1 MAEFNKRYP
10 TQKIS
15 KEYNHYGRSWK
26 KENIKLIHEVDGFQ
40 FSESFLF
47 LPVLQLFLWGIVF
60 LWAQYIDSSNDKWSV
75 VKIKRER
82 RKSLENFI
90 LKKLRIYFLYDLV
103 SWAWTS
109 VHSARRFIGSSHLNY
124 SNLLQYLFFL
134 QYFNLNWENLQ
145 ISWSCFGR
153 AISLLNGEEVGVEG
167 KGTDYT
173 TLRFKIWLKTEWK
186 KLILKNIHKL
196 DKTLLNSWNMSERTV
211 WYHTK

>member
-10 TQKIS
+10 TWKIS

-26 KENIKLIHEVDGFQ
+26 KENIKLIHEDDGFQ

-90 LKKLRIYFLYDLV
+90 LKKRRSYFLYDLV
-103 SWAWTS
+103 SWAWTN
-109 VHSARRFIGSSHLNY
+109 VHSARRSIGFSHLEGGGRNCPLVYFAFKLFGNSSEIYEIWWLFLKFIWDSY
-124 SNLLQYLFFL
+124 SNFFFQNSNRFL
-134 QYFNLNWENLQ
+134 QCQHFWRPGVIFLYFVWTMN
-145 ISWSCFGR
+145 
-153 AISLLNGEEVGVEG
+153 ISLTILV
-167 KGTDYT
+167 
-173 TLRFKIWLKTEWK
+173 LCQSRFRKHYYWLF
-186 KLILKNIHKL
+186 
-196 DKTLLNSWNMSERTV
+196 
-211 WYHTK
+211 